1 MDYKKQ
7 ILEKI
12 EANTE
17 VVGIIGLGY
26 VGLPLAVNFAEAGV
40 KTLGFDKNPQKV
52 DSINHGQNYIGDIR
66 DAKLKEV
73 VDNVALS
80 ATTDFSRMV
89 ECDAL
94 LICVPTPL
102 DRFRKPDMSYIESAC
117 IEIGKNMKP
126 GTFISL
132 ESTTYPTT
140 TEDFMLP
147 IIEGASRENKH
158 LDVNRN
164 KVEPEQHD
172 QPDPSFLTTS
182 NYPDA
187 NVDSFEEQE
196 QKSVWLSGQQ
206 GQQEQQSGVHPEPQ
220 SSATLTFQPSTLN
233 TFRHGT
239 DFWLAYSPERVDP
252 GNKQFHTRNT
262 PKVLG
267 AMTPD
272 GLEIGEALY
281 KKAIDQIYPVSSPR
295 VAEMVKILE
304 NTYRLV
310 NISLINELAL
320 LAGKMDINIWEVIEA
335 AKTKPFGFQAFY
347 PGPGIG
353 GHCIPL
359 DPFYL
364 EHIAKRYNF
373 DLSMIHAAGHIN
385 MRMPHYMYIKI
396 ATALNRHKKAVNG
409 STVLFLG
416 VAYKPNINDERES
429 PALEIMEIVAYKGGN
444 VQYHDPFIPHVQTH
458 YNESPDNQKILYSI
472 DLTAEALARAD
483 VVVLTTNHSAFDVK
497 FIQEHANMIVDLRN
511 MIKEGGEK
519 VYKL

>member
-1 MDYKKQ
+1 MNYKQQ
-7 ILEKI
+7 ILDKI
-12 EANTE
+12 SAGQE
-17 VVGIIGLGY
+17 VVGVIGLGY
-26 VGLPLAVNFAEAGV
+26 VGLPLAVGFAQAGV
-40 KTLGFDKNPQKV
+40 EVIGFDKSQEKV
-52 DSINHGQNYIGDIR
+52 DKINHGENYIKDIR
-66 DAKLKEV
+66 DAVLRDVVEHVKLK
-73 VDNVALS
+73 
-80 ATTDFSRMV
+80 ATTDFTRIR

-102 DRFRKPDMSYIESAC
+102 DQFRKPDMSYIEAAC
-117 IEIGKNMKP
+117 IDIGHYMKP

-147 IIEGASRENKH
+147 LIEESSKQNTRFVELNNAEGQLATRPDSYRGPQPASFFKH
-158 LDVNRN
+158 G
-164 KVEPEQHD
+164 E
-172 QPDPSFLTTS
+172 
-182 NYPDA
+182 
-187 NVDSFEEQE
+187 
-196 QKSVWLSGQQ
+196 
-206 GQQEQQSGVHPEPQ
+206 
-220 SSATLTFQPSTLN
+220 
-233 TFRHGT
+233 

-252 GNKQFHTRNT
+252 GNATFHTKNT
-262 PKVLG
+262 PKVMG

-272 GLEIGEALY
+272 GLEIGEQIY
-281 KKAIDQIYPVSSPR
+281 SKAIDHLHLVSSPR

-364 EHIAKRYNF
+364 EHIAKKYNF
-373 DLSMIHAAGHIN
+373 DLSMIHTAGHIN

-409 STVLFLG
+409 SKVLFLG
-416 VAYKPNINDERES
+416 VAYKPNIDDERES
-429 PALEIMEIVAYKGGN
+429 PALEIMDIVAHKGGIVSYNDPHISN
-444 VQYHDPFIPHVQTH
+444 VTTHHGHTYHSV
-458 YNESPDNQKILYSI
+458 S
-472 DLTAEALARAD
+472 LTAGTLKEVDL
-483 VVVLTTNHSAFDVK
+483 VVLTTNHSAFDVE
-497 FIQEHANMIVDLRN
+497 FIQQNAQMIVDLRN
-511 MIKEGGEK
+511 MVKEGGEK